1 MPVGARHSQ
10 ESLPDLTVTPSTERR
25 GNHMATIRYGARSE
39 ERLRNREV
47 EATSVD
53 VWATTLVATYLT
65 DPEIIAAVLP
75 PPIEPGAEPLV
86 KVTVATVD
94 ISGYPP
100 FGAGSFSIR
109 ARHEGTEGYYAL
121 LMPMTTEQSVIGGR
135 ETFGEP
141 KKLGAVEL
149 DRHGDRVTGTFARM
163 GVEIVNVSGRIGPE
177 LELPDT
183 ETRTDFY
190 LKFLPSPDG
199 KGFDSDPALV
209 YCHRTEQTRKLEKVD
224 GEVILRESRFDPVAD
239 LPVRELLGIT
249 LAERSSLQRGEIHGT
264 VPGEWIRP
272 YVHQRYDD
280 MSPVGSE

>member
-1 MPVGARHSQ
+1 MG
-10 ESLPDLTVTPSTERR
+10 
-25 GNHMATIRYGARSE
+25 TIRYGARSE

-94 ISGYPP
+94 ISGYPT
-100 FGAGSFSIR
+100 FGAGSFSVR
-109 ARHEGTEGYYAL
+109 ARHEGTDGYYAL

-141 KKLGAVEL
+141 KKLAAVEL

-199 KGFDSDPALV
+199 KGFDNDPALV

-239 LPVRELLGIT
+239 LPVRELLEIT
-249 LAERSSLQRGEIHGT
+249 LAERSSVQRGEIHGT

>member
-1 MPVGARHSQ
+1 
-10 ESLPDLTVTPSTERR
+10 
-25 GNHMATIRYGARSE
+25 MAKVRYGARSE
-39 ERLRNREV
+39 AQLRNREV

-65 DPEIIAAVLP
+65 DPEVIAAVLP

-94 ISGYPP
+94 IPGYPT
-100 FGAGSFSIR
+100 FGAGSFSVR
-109 ARHEGTEGYYAL
+109 ARHEGTEGFYAL

-141 KKLGAVEL
+141 KKLGSVDL
-149 DRHGDRVTGTFARM
+149 DRDGDQVTGTFARM
-163 GVEIVNVSGRIGPE
+163 GTEFVRVSGTVTGE
-177 LELPDT
+177 LARPDT

-190 LKFLPSPDG
+190 FKFLPAPDG

-209 YCHRTEQTRKLEKVD
+209 YCHRTEQTRKIEAVD
-224 GEVILRESRFDPVAD
+224 GSVLLSESRFDPVVD
-239 LPVRELLGIT
+239 LPVRQVVDIT
-249 LAERSSLQRGEIHGT
+249 LAERSSIQRGEIHGT

-280 MSPVGSE
+280 LSPVGEE

>member
-1 MPVGARHSQ
+1 
-10 ESLPDLTVTPSTERR
+10 
-25 GNHMATIRYGARSE
+25 MANVRYGARSE
-39 ERLRNREV
+39 DQLRNREV

-65 DPEIIAAVLP
+65 DPEVIAAVLP
-75 PPIEPGAEPLV
+75 PPIEPGAEPVV

-94 ISGYPP
+94 ITGYPT
-100 FGAGSFSIR
+100 FGAGSFSVR
-109 ARHEGTEGYYAL
+109 ARHEGTEGFYAL

-141 KKLGAVEL
+141 KKLGSVDL
-149 DRHGDRVTGTFARM
+149 LRHGDRVTGTFARM
-163 GVEIVNVSGRIGPE
+163 GTEIVTVDGTVGRQ
-177 LELPDT
+177 LDLPDS

-190 LKFLPSPDG
+190 FKFLPSPDG

-209 YCHRTEQTRKLEKVD
+209 YCHRTEQTRKLEEVT

-239 LPVRELLGIT
+239 LPVRQLLDIT
-249 LAERSSLQRGEIHGT
+249 LAERSSIQRGEIHGT

-280 MSPVGSE
+280 LSPVGEE

>member
-1 MPVGARHSQ
+1 
-10 ESLPDLTVTPSTERR
+10 
-25 GNHMATIRYGARSE
+25 
-39 ERLRNREV
+39 
-47 EATSVD
+47 
-53 VWATTLVATYLT
+53 
-65 DPEIIAAVLP
+65 
-75 PPIEPGAEPLV
+75 
-86 KVTVATVD
+86 
-94 ISGYPP
+94 
-100 FGAGSFSIR
+100 
-109 ARHEGTEGYYAL
+109 
-121 LMPMTTEQSVIGGR
+121 MTTEQSVIGGR

-239 LPVRELLGIT
+239 LPVRELLQIT
-249 LAERSSLQRGEIHGT
+249 LAERSSVQRGEIHGT

>member
-1 MPVGARHSQ
+1 
-10 ESLPDLTVTPSTERR
+10 
-25 GNHMATIRYGARSE
+25 MATVRYGARSE
-39 ERLRNREV
+39 AQLRNREV

-65 DPEIIAAVLP
+65 DPEVIAAVLP

-94 ISGYPP
+94 IPGYPT
-100 FGAGSFSIR
+100 FGAGSFSVR
-109 ARHEGTEGYYAL
+109 ARHEGTEGFYAL

-141 KKLGAVEL
+141 KKLGAVDL
-149 DRHGDRVTGTFARM
+149 DRDGDQVTGTFARM
-163 GVEIVNVSGRIGPE
+163 GTEFVRVSGTVTGE
-177 LELPDT
+177 LTRPDT

-190 LKFLPSPDG
+190 FKFLPAPDG

-209 YCHRTEQTRKLEKVD
+209 YCHRTEQTRKIEAVD
-224 GEVILRESRFDPVAD
+224 GGVVLSESRFDPVAD
-239 LPVRELLGIT
+239 LPVRQVVDIT
-249 LAERSSLQRGEIHGT
+249 LAERSSVQRGEIHGT

-280 MSPVGSE
+280 LSPVGGE